1 MDERQRQ
8 AFERAV
14 DIKKQ
19 ASNDASTD
27 AEQRA
32 RAGDAVRLDG
42 SGQMQPGLQTSDRA
56 SQDTLSVRQKNSAKG
71 KKTADKW
78 NQ

>member
-14 DIKKQ
+14 EIKKQ
-19 ASNDASTD
+19 ASKDASAH
-27 AEQRA
+27 AEQEA
-32 RAGDAVRLDG
+32 ETGDAVRLDG
-42 SGQMQPGLQTSDRA
+42 SGQMQPGLQTGDRA
-56 SQDTLSVRQKNSAKG
+56 SQDTFSVRQKSSGKG